1 MKRNKIMELAFD
13 LTAYMCDMDP
23 YGMRDDMQDGENE
36 AEYNERNAK
45 SIASVDGIRDALDDL
60 YKWHWDNSP
69 ENKEALDGF
78 KARLEALAKAC

>member
-1 MKRNKIMELAFD
+1 MKRNEIMKLAFD

-36 AEYNERNAK
+36 AEYIERNAK
-45 SIASVDGIRDALDDL
+45 SIASVDGIRAALDDL
-60 YKWHWDNSP
+60 YKWNWDNSP

-78 KARLEALAKAC
+78 KARLENLARAC